1 MNTVFIVLAV
11 ILGVVGIIGSI
22 VPGLPGPPI
31 SWVGIL
37 LMYFFG
43 GTNGAGEPMSLTLL
57 FVLLGVTILVS
68 VLDYFVPAWF
78 TKLTGGS
85 KYASWGAILGLFAGL
100 IFPLPFGM
108 VVTSLLG
115 AFLAELLFAGKDAGS
130 SLKASFGAFLGFLS
144 GTGIKLIA
152 SAVMLYYIIVFI
164 SKRPTTAFQI
174 RKRASLPTSSRTA
187 VQPGVVR

>member
-1 MNTVFIVLAV
+1 MNTFMIVVAV
-11 ILGVVGIIGSI
+11 ILGVLGIIGSI
-22 VPGLPGPPI
+22 VPALPGPPL

-57 FVLLGVTILVS
+57 FVLLGVTIFVT
-68 VLDYFVPAWF
+68 VLDYIVPAWF

-85 KYASWGAILGLFAGL
+85 KYASWGAVIGLFAGL
-100 IFPLPFGM
+100 IFPLPGGM
-108 VVTSLLG
+108 IVTSLVA
-115 AFLAELLFAGKDAGS
+115 AFAAELLFAGKDAGASLKS
-130 SLKASFGAFLGFLS
+130 SLGAFLGFLF

-164 SKRPTTAFQI
+164 
-174 RKRASLPTSSRTA
+174 
-187 VQPGVVR
+187 

>member
-1 MNTVFIVLAV
+1 MNVVFIVLAV

-31 SWVGIL
+31 SWIGIL

-43 GTNGAGEPMSLTLL
+43 GTNGAGERMSLTLML
-57 FVLLGVTILVS
+57 ILLGVTILVTII
-68 VLDYFVPAWF
+68 DYIVPAWF

-108 VVTSLLG
+108 IVTSLLG
-115 AFLAELLFAGKDAGS
+115 ALAFEFLLAGKGAGS
-130 SLKASFGAFLGFLS
+130 SVKASLGAFLGFLS

-152 SAVMLYYIIVFI
+152 SAVMMYYIIVYI
-164 SKRPTTAFQI
+164 
-174 RKRASLPTSSRTA
+174 
-187 VQPGVVR
+187 